1 MLTENQWHEVIG
13 ATAYGRDGQ
22 KLGKVGQLFLDD
34 GTRQPEFVT
43 ARTGLFGHRESFI
56 PVRDAV
62 LEDDRLLVPYTKDQV
77 KDAPHV
83 DVDAGHL
90 DAEAELHLWAHYGL
104 QSDATV
110 MESLGGEAPG
120 GRHVARSQTRDEPGD
135 GPMTGPGTGPTRLR
149 RHRPG
154 EDGPPAM

>member
-1 MLTENQWHEVIG
+1 EVIG
-13 ATAYGRDGQ
+13 ATACGSDGE

-34 GTRQPEFVT
+34 GSRQPEFVT
-43 ARTGLFGHRESFI
+43 VRTGLFGHRESFV

-90 DAEAELHLWAHYGL
+90 DPEAELHLWAHYGL
-104 QSDATV
+104 QSDSTV
-110 MESLGGEAPG
+110 MESLGGAPVAGDTVG
-120 GRHVARSQTRDEPGD
+120 GRHAARTDED
-135 GPMTGPGTGPTRLR
+135 ADSTTVRSRLR
-149 RHRPG
+149 KHLPG
-154 EDGPPAM
+154 SDHETSN

>member
-1 MLTENQWHEVIG
+1 MLTENQWHDVIG
-13 ATAYGRDGQ
+13 ATAYGRDGE

-34 GTRQPEFVT
+34 QTRQPEFVT

-62 LEDDRLLVPYTKDQV
+62 LEDERLLVPYTKEQV

-90 DAEAELHLWAHYGL
+90 DPEAELHLWAHYGL
-104 QSDATV
+104 QSDPTV
-110 MESLGGEAPG
+110 LADLGDRPA
-120 GRHVARSQTRDEPGD
+120 GRHVADANGTTAPTAA
-135 GPMTGPGTGPTRLR
+135 PTTAPGTGQPRLR
-149 RHRPG
+149 RYPTD
-154 EDGPPAM
+154 DGGTTSN

>member
-1 MLTENQWHEVIG
+1 MLTENQWQDVIG
-13 ATAYGRDGQ
+13 ATAYGSDGE

-34 GTRQPEFVT
+34 QTRQPEFVT

-62 LEDDRLLVPYTKDQV
+62 YDDERLLVPYTKEQV

-90 DAEAELHLWAHYGL
+90 DPEAELHLWAHYGL
-104 QSDATV
+104 QSDPTV
-110 MESLGGEAPG
+110 LADLGSDRPA
-120 GRHVARSQTRDEPGD
+120 GRHVADADETTAPG
-135 GPMTGPGTGPTRLR
+135 PEHPRLR
-149 RHRPG
+149 RYPSDDRGTPSN
-154 EDGPPAM
+154 